1 MTDQHEKVIPEQ
13 AAVVASKRAIT
24 CHIRC
29 MGRKNDAR
37 AGHTALPNRWA
48 DSSMQTVSPP
58 CIFNVCLP
66 KKKIPCMQG
75 EATLHQ
81 LADAEWL
88 RLECLLVG
96 H

>member
-1 MTDQHEKVIPEQ
+1 
-13 AAVVASKRAIT
+13 VVASKRAIT
-24 CHIRC
+24 CYTRC

-48 DSSMQTVSPP
+48 DSSTMQAVSPP